1 MKTVLLISA
10 SLAMAYAQRS
20 VVGDRIQAPGTKVDN
35 SAAAHTLPAK
45 VGPGAN
51 KPLTCTVGEEYFATD
66 AVPGQN
72 LLHCSAA
79 NVWTGQSAGGPIF
92 PASSGT
98 FKVAPYPAAV
108 AGGGD
113 RRKKQGCGDTM
124 INNARNHRRPRC

>member
-51 KPLTCTVGEEYFATD
+51 KPLTCTVGEEYFAID
-66 AVPGQN
+66 VLPGQN

-79 NVWTGQSAGGPIF
+79 NVWTAQSGGGPIYG
-92 PASSGT
+92 ASSGT
-98 FKVAPYPAAV
+98 S
-108 AGGGD
+108 
-113 RRKKQGCGDTM
+113 RRASRHGLDG
-124 INNARNHRRPRC
+124 